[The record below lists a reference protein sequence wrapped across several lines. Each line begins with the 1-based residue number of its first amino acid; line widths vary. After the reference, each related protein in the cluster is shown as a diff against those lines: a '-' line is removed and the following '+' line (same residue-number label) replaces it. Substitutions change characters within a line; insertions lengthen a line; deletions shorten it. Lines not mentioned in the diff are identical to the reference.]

1 MNELRRHINAD
12 SVDRHTIRKLLQ
24 KVFVCCKCGKG
35 NDSSDLSHFKEES
48 VESKSKVEVNFDLH
62 LS

>member
-1 MNELRRHINAD
+1 MNELQRHINAD

-24 KVFVCCKCGKG
+24 RVFVCCNCGKG
-35 NDSSDLSHFKEES
+35 NDSSDLSLSKEES
-48 VESKSKVEVNFDLH
+48 VSSEPKVEVNFDLH